1 MTVVHAYLYIEV
13 LLSVKIHVV
22 VVRVMALC
30 IVVYCYAA
38 WTLREYSLP
47 KRWYPPIK
55 LRWTDTIGY
64 LQFLSHFT
72 YFNFIKQLFLYV

>member
-1 MTVVHAYLYIEV
+1 V
-13 LLSVKIHVV
+13 SVKIHVV
-22 VVRVMALC
+22 VFMVMALC

-47 KRWYPPIK
+47 KCWYPPVK

-64 LQFLSHFT
+64 LQFLSHVT
-72 YFNFIKQLFLYV
+72 YFNFIKPLFFCV